1 MRSHEVRADGIA
13 ALPDAARPHRQG
25 RPHASFALVAATLL
39 ALAGCGGGSGPAT
52 TPTPDT
58 QPAGVPGPFVYTGPA
73 PASADVQRFKVNV
86 YDVLAAENRCGQ
98 CHREGVQ
105 APFFVRR
112 DDVNLAYEAA
122 NPLVDLAL
130 PAQSQLVTKVASG
143 HNCWLS
149 SPAACGDVV
158 TRLVAAW
165 AGEAASGG
173 RVIQLAAP
181 PLRDPGNSRSFP
193 VDSTAFAA
201 SVHPL
206 LTQFCSNCHT
216 ESAAVPQSPF
226 FATADADVAY
236 AAARAKIDLDTPA
249 NSRLV
254 VRLGQEFHNCWSD
267 CTANA
272 TAMRDAITAFAGTIV
287 PTQVDPALVTS
298 KALSIRDGVVASGG
312 NRHEANLVALWE
324 FKTGSGTTA
333 FDTSGVAPA
342 MDLTLSGDVTWVGGW
357 GIRIANGGRAQAS
370 TSTSRKLRDLLTAT
384 GEFSIEAWVAPA
396 NVVQE
401 GPARIISYSGS
412 TTARNF
418 TLGQTQYNYDF
429 LLRSSRTDINGEP
442 ALSTADADEDLQ
454 ATLQHV
460 VVTYDPT
467 RGRRIYVNGVFT
479 GDADAGGGSLAE
491 WDDSFAFV
499 LGNEVSG
506 NRPWAG
512 TIRMVAVHSRALTD
526 AQIVQNFE
534 VGVGER
540 FFLLFSIADVI
551 GVPSS
556 YVLFGVSQFDSYAY
570 LFEAPRLVVLGAGG
584 LPGDVPIEGM
594 RIGLNGR
601 EVGVGQAY
609 ATLDM
614 VARSAD
620 YDPAEGIAL
629 SDIGTIVALDKGPD
643 SDQFFLTFERLGSRT
658 NVFVEP
664 VPPTP
669 APPPD
674 AVAQPDIGVRVFSE
688 IDTAM
693 SAVTTVPATTPAV
706 RATYRQIEQQL
717 PTVETLGGF
726 LASHQMAVTQL
737 AIEYCNALVETPA
750 LATPFFTGF
759 DLDAPVSTAFSPA
772 GRAIVVDRL
781 SQAIVGAGL
790 GTQPSDAELAD
801 ELNALIDRL
810 TTCGA
815 ACPADRTRTVVK
827 ASCAAVLG
835 SAALTLQ

>member
-1 MRSHEVRADGIA
+1 MRSSHRRRG
-13 ALPDAARPHRQG
+13 LPSGLAARIG
-25 RPHASFALVAATLL
+25 GLLAATLFL
-39 ALAGCGGGSGPAT
+39 FGCGGGSGPAT
-52 TPTPDT
+52 TTNPIP
-58 QPAGVPGPFVYTGPA
+58 QSGGGGGPFVYSGPA
-73 PASADVQRFKVNV
+73 PSAADVQRFKLNV
-86 YDVLAAENRCGQ
+86 YDVLVADNRCGQ
-98 CHREGVQ
+98 CHVQNSQ

-112 DDVNLAYEAA
+112 DNVNLAYDAA
-122 NPLVDLAL
+122 NPLVNLAV

-149 SPAACGDVV
+149 SAAACGDVI
-158 TRLVAAW
+158 TRLITAW
-165 AGEAASGG
+165 AGEAAAGG
-173 RVIQLAAP
+173 RQIQLAAP
-181 PLRDPGNSRSFP
+181 TLRDPGNSRSFP
-193 VDSTAFAA
+193 DSATGFATGI
-201 SVHPL
+201 HPL
-206 LTQFCSNCHT
+206 LTLYCSECHS
-216 ESAAVPQSPF
+216 EAAALPQSPF
-226 FATADADVAY
+226 FATANAAVAY

-254 VRLGQEFHNCWSD
+254 VRLGSEFHNCWSD
-267 CTANA
+267 CAANA
-272 TAMRDAITAFAGTIV
+272 TAMRNAITSFANTIV

-298 KALSIRDGVVASGG
+298 KALTIRDGVVASGG

-324 FKTGSGTTA
+324 FKTGVGTTA
-333 FDTSGVAPA
+333 FDTSGVSPG

-357 GIRIANGGRAQAS
+357 GIRIANGGKAQAS
-370 TSTSRKLRDLLTAT
+370 TSSSRKLRDAISST

-412 TTARNF
+412 TTTRNF

-429 LLRSSRTDINGEP
+429 LLRSSRTNANGDP

-467 RGRRIYVNGVFT
+467 RGRRIYVNGAFT
-479 GDADAGGGSLAE
+479 GDADTAGGSLAE

-512 TIRMVAVHSRALTD
+512 TVRMVAMHNRALTD

-551 GVPSS
+551 SVPSS
-556 YVLFGVSQFDSYAY
+556 YVLFGVSQFDSYSY
-570 LFEAPRLVVLGAGG
+570 LFEAPRLVVLGTGG
-584 LPGDVPIEGM
+584 LPVDVPIEGM

-609 ATLDM
+609 ATLDTT
-614 VARSAD
+614 ARSAD

-629 SDIGTIVALDKGPD
+629 SDIGTIIALDKGPD
-643 SDQFFLTFERLGSRT
+643 SDQFFLTFERLGGRS

-664 VPPTP
+664 TPLTPP
-669 APPPD
+669 PPPD
-674 AVAQPDIGVRVFSE
+674 LPAVPDIGVRVFSE
-688 IDTAM
+688 ISAAM
-693 SAVTTVPATTPAV
+693 SAVTNVPSTTPAV
-706 RATYRQIEQQL
+706 RATYTQIEQQL
-717 PTVETLGGF
+717 PTVENLGGF

-750 LATPFFTGF
+750 LAGPFFGNFNMT
-759 DLDAPVSTAFSPA
+759 APASTAFAPA
-772 GRAIVVDRL
+772 GRTQVIAALTD
-781 SQAIVGAGL
+781 AIVGANL
-790 GTQPSDAELAD
+790 ATQPTDIEVAD
-801 ELNALIDRL
+801 EVNDLIDRL

-815 ACPADRTRTVVK
+815 ACPPDRTRTVLK

-835 SAALTLQ
+835 SAAVTLQ